1 MKPVAYRRSQFRYG
15 LSVACLWAAL
25 AGPIGA
31 SAQEDVV
38 PEEAPIITA
47 ESIVIEGENLFRL
60 PLKQMRAGTGNIELR
75 RSHSFDSVFYSIAP
89 QMHIESANL
98 RLEFVNSLSLVESR
112 SQLRVLNNGNVVGQF
127 RLDPSHPNGVANVE
141 IPVRLIKPGY
151 NNLTFE
157 VAQHYTDSCEDF
169 TAPELWTQIDTEHSE
184 LVLNGSF
191 DLANPTLSQ
200 LDDLISPNLGGAR
213 DFALISASGDMSGD
227 VLRLGGMIS
236 QAVALR
242 LEYFMPTVSFERAL
256 AASDGEGIF
265 GGLDVSHLEDENVI
279 LFGTA
284 DEIRN
289 YVAPEVADAITSSFV
304 GIYPLAGHDGKF
316 ALIVSG
322 TTAEEVERAA
332 LAFSLDN
339 FPFVD
344 ASTMLID
351 DITVPE
357 AAMAA
362 AGPRVEPQSTYKF
375 SELDFQTQTLSAVG
389 EQSAALR
396 FQLPADFYVRESENL
411 ELALDMS
418 YGAGFRGDSAL
429 NLYLNG
435 YFLQAIPMS
444 SENGATFRDYKV
456 YMPARAFIPGQ
467 NTIEFRP
474 AFHSPFGGECVA
486 PGRDNLLLT
495 LAGSSELA
503 IPEAER
509 YVRQPD
515 LSIFERTGFPYT
527 RDPAGNDLA
536 VLVGG
541 DDDDT
546 LSAAFTMVAKLAQVS
561 RAPLYG
567 VHLSFTADDTL
578 KARNVFAVGA
588 IDQIDESVLNGAPVS
603 LNDINALP
611 YPASS
616 RAMAQVAQA
625 DYWNDFNAAYEAARG
640 KGGDAASTNIQV
652 KQTGS
657 LGKNSLMIAYE
668 SPYLEKKTMT
678 VITAATSSALAAN
691 MDAVVQP
698 EFWGQLAG
706 DLALWR
712 ADTEKV
718 WVQRA
723 GPLFHVGK
731 IDFFE
736 MMRYHLARAPWWW
749 IFGFLVVIPVFAYV
763 VRALLRDRRRLKETV

>member
-1 MKPVAYRRSQFRYG
+1 MKPVANRRSQFRYS

-25 AGPIGA
+25 SGNMGA
-31 SAQEDVV
+31 TAQEDTVPSEVV
-38 PEEAPIITA
+38 EAAVETVA
-47 ESIVIEGENLFRL
+47 VSEGNLFRL
-60 PLKQMRAGTGNIELR
+60 QLSQMRAGSGNIELKR
-75 RSHSFDSVFYSIAP
+75 NHSYDSVYYSIAP
-89 QMHIESANL
+89 QMHIDSASL
-98 RLEFVNSLSLVESR
+98 RLEFVNSLSLIESR

-127 RLDPSHPNGVANVE
+127 RLDPAHPNGVANVD

-191 DLANPTLSQ
+191 DLTQPTLSQ

-213 DFALISASGDMSGD
+213 SFTLISASPEMNSE
-227 VLRLGGMIS
+227 VLRWGGMIS

-242 LEYFMPTVSFERAL
+242 LEYFMPTVGFERAQR
-256 AASDGEGIF
+256 ASEGEGALA
-265 GGLDVSHLEDENVI
+265 GLDLSHLEEKNVV

-284 DEIRN
+284 DELRG
-289 YVAPEVADAITSSFV
+289 YVAPEVAQSITSAFV
-304 GIYPLAGHDGKF
+304 GIYPLLNEKGKF
-316 ALIVSG
+316 ALVISG
-322 TTAEEVERAA
+322 TTPEEVERAA
-332 LAFSLDN
+332 TAFSLDN

-344 ASTMLID
+344 GPTMLID
-351 DITVPE
+351 EISVP
-357 AAMAA
+357 AA
-362 AGPRVEPQSTYKF
+362 AIAAASPRVEPDTSYKF

-435 YFLQAIPMS
+435 HFLQAIPMN
-444 SENGATFRDYKV
+444 SENGATFRDYNV

-474 AFHSPFGGECVA
+474 AFHSPFGGECIA
-486 PGRDNLLLT
+486 PGQDNLLLT
-495 LAGSSELA
+495 LSGSSELRV
-503 IPEAER
+503 PEAQR

-527 RDPAGNDLA
+527 SDPSGTALA
-536 VLVGG
+536 ILVGG
-541 DDDDT
+541 QDNDT
-546 LSAAFTMVAKLAQVS
+546 ISAAFTVAAKMAQVS
-561 RAPLYG
+561 RAPLYD
-567 VHLSFTADDTL
+567 VHLSFGVDDTV
-578 KARNVFAVGA
+578 KARNVFAIGP
-588 IDQIDESVLNGAPVS
+588 IDQIEKSALAGAPFA

-611 YPASS
+611 YPISS
-616 RAMAQVAQA
+616 RAMAQVAQE
-625 DYWNDFNAAYEAARG
+625 DYWTDVNAAYEAARG
-640 KGGDAASTNIQV
+640 KGKETARQSITV
-652 KQTGS
+652 KQSGS
-657 LGKNSLMIAYE
+657 LGNNSIMVAYE
-668 SPYLEKKTMT
+668 SPYMESKTMT
-678 VITAATSSALAAN
+678 VITAATPKALAAN
-691 MDAVVQP
+691 MNAITEP
-698 EFWGQLAG
+698 ANWGQLAG

-723 GPLFHVGK
+723 GTLFHVGK

-736 MMRYHLARAPWWW
+736 LMRYHLARAPWWW
-749 IFGFLVVIPVFAYV
+749 IFGFLVVIPIFAYS